1 MRKKLF
7 IFSLLSIILI
17 IVGVCSYNN
26 TKKQSKLKVN
36 TDANGGAEIAML
48 IDLGN
53 IDDKSFK
60 QGIFDTVSEFA
71 QKNGKTYNY
80 YIPEEKS
87 DYSVTKSIEKA
98 IDSGAKIIV
107 APGYWFK
114 RPIDLVQHRHKDVK
128 FIIIDTTPY
137 CEDIKMYTI
146 AENTVA
152 ILFSDQEAGYLSGYA
167 VVMEGFK
174 NIAFMGGIK
183 LPSVENFGYGYIQG
197 INDAAKKKGLGK
209 KSIKLKYT
217 YLGSFEES
225 AEHEYV
231 ASSWFAG
238 DIQVIFACAG
248 QAGLSVMKSAE
259 KYKDKY
265 VVGVDID
272 QSSQSEK
279 VITSAIKDSKRAVY
293 EELEKIYGGNFKG
306 GTHLKYGVK
315 DGYIYLEMKN
325 ARFKNFSKEQY
336 DELVREIKDG
346 NIQIKKISQE
356 YKDSKKLMDFD
367 YVTLD
372 FQD

>member
-152 ILFSDQEAGYLSGYA
+152 ILFSDQEAGYLAGYA

-174 NIAFMGGIK
+174 NIGFMGGIK

-306 GTHLKYGVK
+306 GKYAKYEVK

-346 NIQIKKISQE
+346 NIQIKKINSDDKNQI
-356 YKDSKKLMDFD
+356 KFMDFD
-367 YVTLD
+367 YVTVD